1 MHLNAFKNAFNPENP
16 LAGLC
21 FVGVPPTGRF
31 IAARAPLLQQRVQ
44 PNGLSGFK
52 AGLFASCIVFAS
64 LSGVMETAQAET
76 GAAPGVSA
84 ATTDSLIE
92 NQPAVLRFA
101 IERFVVEGAALL
113 TQAEFD
119 EVVAPYVGKN
129 KDFSDVQ
136 RALEAVEALYARH
149 GYSAVHVLLPEQ
161 ELEAGTVRFEVIE
174 GRFGKIIV
182 KDNHFVTEENVLN
195 AIPAVRS
202 GNPPRAKV
210 IARELK
216 LANENPA
223 RQLNVVLKAGE
234 QDDLVDAHVLVTDSD
249 PGMWAATFD
258 NSGSKETGI
267 TRLGISYRHA
277 NLFDK
282 DHVGQVQVQ
291 VSPQH
296 TDRVKVLGGSYKL
309 PLYEYGHS
317 VDFFAGYS
325 NINSLVGGLSNF
337 QGGGLMFGTRY
348 NVPLERR
355 GTFDPRVTFG
365 FDWRKFSKIELTNPP
380 PTVLYTDIVVTPLS
394 LAYASQGKVGNGDAN
409 FNLSCAANLP
419 MTGKGKSAS
428 FVTYDKVNQSNPAP
442 RYKVVRY
449 GVGYFY
455 SFANDWQFRT
465 ALSGQW
471 SGDILIQGEQMRLG
485 GAEGVRG
492 FSEGSETGEVGARMN
507 VETYLPVYEAGDAK
521 FRALVFWDGGK
532 VTAKSGSS
540 ITISSA
546 GLGLRSAYTN
556 QYSFRMDAGR
566 IMKAGNDP
574 QQLKG
579 DWRIHASLSASF

>member
-1 MHLNAFKNAFNPENP
+1 MKKPMRLQLIHS
-16 LAGLC
+16 
-21 FVGVPPTGRF
+21 
-31 IAARAPLLQQRVQ
+31 AAIRVWLLSAM
-44 PNGLSGFK
+44 L
-52 AGLFASCIVFAS
+52 L
-64 LSGVMETAQAET
+64 
-76 GAAPGVSA
+76 AAPGLALAADSSA
-84 ATTDSLIE
+84 SALPAVTTAAQPVE
-92 NQPAVLRFA
+92 EQPAVLRFA

-119 EVVAPYVGKN
+119 EVVAPYVGKD

-136 RALEAVEALYARH
+136 RALEAVEELYAQH

-161 ELEAGTVRFEVIE
+161 ELEAGTVRFQVIE

-182 KDNHFVTEENVLN
+182 KDNHFFTEENALN
-195 AIPAVRS
+195 AIPSVRS
-202 GNPPRAKV
+202 GGVPRARV

-234 QDDLVDAHVLVTDSD
+234 QDDLVDASVLVTDSD
-249 PGMWAATFD
+249 PGMWAATYD

-267 TRLGISYRHA
+267 TRLGVSYRHA

-317 VDFFAGYS
+317 MDFFAGYS

-348 NVPLERR
+348 NVPLDRR
-355 GTFDPRVTFG
+355 GTFDPRITVG
-365 FDWRKFSKIELTNPP
+365 FDWRKFSKIQLTNPP
-380 PTVLYTDIVVTPLS
+380 PTTLYDDIVVTPLS
-394 LAYASQGKVGNGDAN
+394 LAYTTQGKIKKGDVS
-409 FNLSCAANLP
+409 FNLSGVMNLP
-419 MTGKGKSAS
+419 MASKGKRKDFA
-428 FVTYDKVNQSNPAP
+428 TYDKVNQSNPVP

-449 GVGYFY
+449 GAGYFHA
-455 SFANDWQFRT
+455 FDNDWQFRT

-485 GAEGVRG
+485 GADGVRG
-492 FSEGSETGEVGARMN
+492 FSEGSETGEIGARMN
-507 VETYLPVYEAGDAK
+507 VEGYLPVYEAGGAK
-521 FRALVFWDGGK
+521 LRALVFWDGGK

-540 ITISSA
+540 IAISSA
-546 GLGLRSAYTN
+546 GFGLRSAYTN

-579 DWRIHASLSASF
+579 DWRIHASLSATF